1 MHACLAAT
9 IRIREYER
17 KHMSGREVP
26 IVAMTAFSLP
36 EDQEKCLEHGMN
48 DYISKPFTKER
59 FRDKVSTLHNIP
71 PRRPVR
77 SLRTS

>member
-1 MHACLAAT
+1 LRHVIGWTHAAT
-9 IRIREYER
+9 TRIREYER
-17 KHMSGREVP
+17 QHLSGREVP

-59 FRDKVSTLHNIP
+59 FRDKVSLSASFKTPSNHGQ
-71 PRRPVR
+71 
-77 SLRTS
+77 